1 APPSFRGLDRAHAVD
16 IWTPLTPDD
25 RPEARENRGLGVV
38 ARLKRGATRVEAQAQ
53 LTALAAQLAHDFP
66 KTNLGTLDR
75 PHEPRPMT
83 VTPATRIGPDVRS
96 QGIALAA
103 VLRGGAGPVVVRAC
117 GQAPA
122 LPLAGP
128 PVGGRES
135 PVRRALGGGCSR
147 LRGQLWS
154 EPAVLATGA
163 TGVGLL
169 LAAWTADALP
179 LFFPAEQAA
188 LL

>member
-96 QGIALAA
+96 QVISLAA
-103 VLRGGAGPVVVRAC
+103 VLMAGVR
-117 GQAPA
+117 
-122 LPLAGP
+122 
-128 PVGGRES
+128 
-135 PVRRALGGGCSR
+135 
-147 LRGQLWS
+147 
-154 EPAVLATGA
+154 
-163 TGVGLL
+163 LL
-169 LAAWTADALP
+169 LLLP
-179 LFFPAEQAA
+179 SPTVAR
-188 LL
+188 LLLSRP